1 MQRKLLGIINV
12 DFDTAGQVL
21 IIYCAFVKY
30 LRKIGN
36 KIKHCI
42 SCLCISRKPMIQL
55 GRRCCIISRP
65 MIMCVNETY
74 SKVGVGKHLSDVF
87 PIKSGLEQVDAL
99 LPLLLNFES
108 MPLRGFR

>member
-1 MQRKLLGIINV
+1 
-12 DFDTAGQVL
+12 
-21 IIYCAFVKY
+21 
-30 LRKIGN
+30 
-36 KIKHCI
+36 
-42 SCLCISRKPMIQL
+42 
-55 GRRCCIISRP
+55 
-65 MIMCVNETY
+65 MCVNETY